1 MTPARLPAA
10 PRRSAWP
17 ALATWCAA
25 AAAIAALDGRVG
37 ETQLALLVVLAS
49 ALAGAWLSVPMAIS
63 FSAVAVLAFDV
74 GVVPPRGSLAVDTPE
89 QAALL
94 VSLAIVTALVGTLT
108 ARLRTLAA
116 EARRETWRAD
126 RLRLLG
132 DALRDCD
139 DPVERADTLREAL
152 AACGGGEVTLAFADG
167 PLPPRRDDAA
177 LRWIGSADEDQR
189 VGLWLCLRHAQAL
202 GPGSGRHDEIGDWYV
217 PLRGRGAA
225 HGAALVKAPHPLD
238 PLEIARADAQALC
251 DRMGLAL
258 ERSLVGRA
266 AARADEAANAQ
277 AMSNAFLAAISH
289 DYRTPLAAI
298 LGAASSLHDQDERL
312 SPAQRRRLTASI
324 VEEARELDQMTVNT
338 LQLARLDAP
347 GVQLRLDWE
356 SAEEIVGTVLRHAR
370 RRATAGVEATA
381 VRARVE
387 PGVPLLRCDAILL
400 TQMLDN
406 LVDNACK
413 HGGGSPVEI
422 VVRAEPDA
430 VLLAVRD
437 GGPGIEPGLRDRVFE
452 VFQRGAPVPGEAPR
466 RGSGVGLAVCRA
478 IARAHGG
485 ELVLRPRA
493 QGGCSFECRLPL
505 PEEMPLLPPTDLDLD
520 DEDDAA
526 PAADASRAPEENDR

>member
-1 MTPARLPAA
+1 MTRAPLPLA
-10 PRRSAWP
+10 PHRHAWP
-17 ALATWCAA
+17 ALLTWSATAL
-25 AAAIAALDGRVG
+25 AIAALDGRVG

-49 ALAGAWLSVPMAIS
+49 ALAGAWLSMGAAIACGAL
-63 FSAVAVLAFDV
+63 AVGAFDV
-74 GVVPPRGSLAVDTPE
+74 MVVPPRGSLAVDTPE
-89 QAALL
+89 QVALL
-94 VSLAIVTALVGTLT
+94 ISLAIVTGLVGALT
-108 ARLRTLAA
+108 ARLRALAA

-132 DALRDCD
+132 EVLRDCD
-139 DPVERADTLREAL
+139 DPVDRADVLRDAL
-152 AACGGGEVTLAFADG
+152 AASAGGEVTLAFADG

-177 LRWIGSADEDQR
+177 LRWFGSADEDQR
-189 VGLWLCLRHAQAL
+189 VGLWLCLRHAQSL
-202 GPGSGRHDEIGDWYV
+202 GPGSGRHDEIADWYV

-238 PLEIARADAQALC
+238 PLALARADVQALC

-266 AARADEAANAQ
+266 AAQADEAANAQ

-312 SPAQRRRLTASI
+312 SPAQRHRLTASI
-324 VEEARELDQMTVNT
+324 VEEARELDLMTVNT

-347 GVQLRLDWE
+347 GVTLRLDWE

-370 RRATAGVEATA
+370 RRAAAGVDATGVHA
-381 VRARVE
+381 HVE

-413 HGGGSPVEI
+413 HAGGSPVEI
-422 VVRAEPDA
+422 VVRTEADA

-437 GGPGIEPGLRDRVFE
+437 SGPGIEPGLRERVFE

-485 ELVLRPRA
+485 TLVLRPRA

-505 PEEMPLLPPTDLDLD
+505 PDEMPLLPPLDLD
-520 DEDDAA
+520 DEADPGA
-526 PAADASRAPEENDR
+526 PNPTKEDKR